1 MDHISPHHP
10 LAVMLAELVQ
20 EQIDQHIGTSVPE
33 GTRIYLADL
42 LLDFMRTDQLYRIR
56 NQEGQPI
63 ETIIEMVAQGDVRLF
78 ADSFD
83 REREVHKHIG
93 DTILF
98 WMGFYPRRLGGSPAL
113 AESYFAQG
121 QQSYHLV
128 STFDH
133 KPYDS
138 EAPIFENLSAGFK
151 DFAFVLHEVGRK
163 SGLNVA

>member
-10 LAVMLAELVQ
+10 LAVMLADLVH
-20 EQIDQHIGTSVPE
+20 EQVAQHIGQSVPA
-33 GTRIYLADL
+33 GTQAYLADL
-42 LLDFMRTDQLYRIR
+42 LLDFMRTDRLYRIR
-56 NQEGQPI
+56 THDGKPV
-63 ETIIEMVAQGDVRLF
+63 ETIIELLAQGDVRLF

-98 WMGFYPRRLGGSPAL
+98 WMGFYPQRFGVGSAS
-113 AESYFAQG
+113 ASYVTQG
-121 QQSYHLV
+121 RQSYHLV

-138 EAPIFENLSAGFK
+138 EAPIFEDLSMGFE

-163 SGLNVA
+163 SGLHVA